1 MKLNIPSKLTTIN
14 ICKIALAAII
24 PVTVTSC
31 MILTSAMPIEKLP
44 EPIKSEMVQL
54 RKDQEVMVKHFCAG
68 SIKMNEAYIS
78 IFKGCGMEKEAQQLK
93 INTDALKQASSSS
106 EQNKL
111 IKRGNDLIAEGRST
125 MAKSKNSVLASKEI
139 FLKGFRQKDEAYM
152 DLTKVS
158 AEAGIQALAAAK
170 TFKKTKNPLQK
181 AACLAGVDPLI
192 VVMKDIPVMMENE
205 RKFNAQTAEIGKK
218 YSCPIPSSNLP
229 TPKPLN
235 SAVLY

>member
-44 EPIKSEMVQL
+44 EPIKSEMVRL
-54 RKDQEVMVKHFCAG
+54 KKDQEVMVRQYTAS

-93 INTDALKQASSSS
+93 VNADALKQASSSS

-111 IKRGNDLIAEGRST
+111 IKRGNDLRAEGRNT
-125 MAKSKNSVLASKEI
+125 MAKSKNSVLASKES

-170 TFKKTKNPLQK
+170 TFKEVQNPIQK
-181 AACLAGVDPLI
+181 AACLAGLDPLI
-192 VVMKDIPVMMENE
+192 VVIKDIPVVLENE
-205 RKFNAQTAEIGKK
+205 RKFNAQASEIGKK
-218 YSCPIPSSNLP
+218 YSCPVPNRTYKV
-229 TPKPLN
+229 TPPLKL
-235 SAVLY
+235 SF